1 MSKEAVILAGGFGT
15 RLQSVVTDVPKP
27 MAKISNLPFLSYL
40 LEQLFKYNFE
50 KVVLA
55 VGYRY
60 EVIESYFGNSYKNI
74 RLEYSIEKEPLGT
87 GGAIA
92 AAAGKIKTEYFFV
105 LNGDTFFEVDLNG
118 MEEKYLKGTPGLMV
132 ALKPKINFNRYGAV
146 VTEGEKIISFNEKKF
161 CRKGLING
169 GIYIMN
175 RDWLNEKAVSK
186 IFSFEKDIL
195 EKVVCTDQI
204 TYFISDGYFIDIGIP
219 EDYIRAFGELPY
231 LFK

>member
-1 MSKEAVILAGGFGT
+1 MLKEAVILAGGLGT

-27 MAKISNLPFLSYL
+27 MAKINNLPFLSYL
-40 LEQLFKYNFE
+40 LEQLFKYNF
-50 KVVLA
+50 KKIVLA

-60 EVIESYFGNSYKNI
+60 ETIESYFGDSYKNI
-74 RLEYSIEKEPLGT
+74 SIEYSIEREPLGT

-92 AAAGKIKTEYFFV
+92 AAAGFINAENFFV

-118 MEEKYLKGTPGLMV
+118 MEEKYLKGTPRLMV
-132 ALKPKINFNRYGAV
+132 ALKPMINFNRYGAV
-146 VTEGEKIISFNEKKF
+146 VTSGEKIISFDEKKF
-161 CRKGLING
+161 CRKGLVNG
-169 GIYIMN
+169 GIYILN

-195 EKVVCTDQI
+195 EKAISTDQI
-204 TYFISDGYFIDIGIP
+204 TYYISDGYFIDIGIP
-219 EDYIRAFGELPY
+219 EDYIRAFEELPY